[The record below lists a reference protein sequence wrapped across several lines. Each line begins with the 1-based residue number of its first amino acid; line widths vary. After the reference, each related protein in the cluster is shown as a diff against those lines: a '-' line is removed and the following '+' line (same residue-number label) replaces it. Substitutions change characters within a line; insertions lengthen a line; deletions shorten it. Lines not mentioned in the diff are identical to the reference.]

1 MQSIHVS
8 PWGWGAFI
16 ALVVALLAVDLIGHR
31 GGRGAS
37 RKAAVLWTVGW
48 IAAGLAFAGFMYAA
62 YGSRAGGEYLG
73 VYFMEKALSV
83 DNMFVFLVILR
94 GLRIDEMAQR
104 RALSWG
110 IFGALFFRGIFIL
123 AGAAAIQRWHALAHV
138 FGAIL
143 LVAAF
148 RVFREDPAQKKGN
161 ALVDWLG
168 RHLPLTRDVPDGKFV
183 VQRRGRWLGT
193 PLVLALVSIEL
204 TDVAFAVDSVPA
216 AFSISSDPFV
226 VYSATVFALVGMR
239 ALYAVIATTI
249 AELRYLHYG
258 LAAILAFAG
267 IKIMTSAWIEIP
279 PLLSAT
285 LILGMVAVSVVA
297 SLWKQGL
304 AGKRRAP
311 SEAPATR

>member
-1 MQSIHVS
+1 MQSIHI
-8 PWGWGAFI
+8 PLWGWGAFV
-16 ALVVALLAVDLIGHR
+16 ALVVALLAVDLLGHR

-37 RKAAVLWTVGW
+37 RKAAALWTGGW
-48 IAAGLAFAGFMYAA
+48 IAAGLAFAGFMYAVA
-62 YGSRAGGEYLG
+62 GSRAATEYLG

-94 GLRIDEMAQR
+94 GLRIDETAQR

-110 IFGALFFRGIFIL
+110 IFGALFFRGLFIL
-123 AGAAAIQRWHALAHV
+123 AGAAAIQRWHALTYV

-143 LVAAF
+143 LIAAF
-148 RVFREDPAQKKGN
+148 RVFREDPAQKKSS

-168 RHLPLTRDVPDGKFV
+168 RHLPLTRNVPEGKFV

-193 PLVLALVSIEL
+193 PLILALVSIEL

-216 AFSISSDPFV
+216 AFSISNDPFV

-249 AELRYLHYG
+249 AGLRYLHYG

-267 IKIMTSAWIEIP
+267 VKIMTSAWIEIP
-279 PLLSAT
+279 PLLSAI
-285 LILGMVAVSVVA
+285 LILVMVAVSVVA
-297 SLWKQGL
+297 SLWNGL
-304 AGKRRAP
+304 AGKRRGSP
-311 SEAPATR
+311 EVPATR